1 MADKLQGVE
10 SSAISILKRAVELD
24 SGKRYDEAVTCYQE
38 GLQLLLE
45 VMKGVSDVTK
55 KERFRQKMLEY
66 MARAGELKK
75 FVRDEKTAGKQH
87 EQIQIES
94 NATGYSYETLFSRFL
109 NQFLTEIEVEDP
121 YIRSHHQIYNFLRFC
136 ELVVKSKAPVK
147 EIRLLTGSDEN
158 PELQSQQHDKLGQL
172 SESLQKHNIKLTI
185 KYSDTL
191 HDREI
196 RFDTGWVVKI
206 GRGLDIYKAAESKF
220 SIGFCDFDLRPCH
233 QTTVDIFNRKYMKDS
248 VDTAEDTV

>member
-1 MADKLQGVE
+1 MADRLPGVE

-24 SGKRYDEAVTCYQE
+24 SSKRYDEAVTCYQE

-45 VMKGVSDVTK
+45 VLKGETDVTK
-55 KERFRQKMLEY
+55 KERFRQKIKEY
-66 MARAGELKK
+66 MDRAEELKK
-75 FVRDEKTAGKQH
+75 FVKEEKTAGKQH

-94 NATGYSYETLFSRFL
+94 NNTGYSYERLFSRFL
-109 NQFLTEIEVEDP
+109 NQFVTEVEVEDP
-121 YIRSHHQIYNFLRFC
+121 YIRSNHQIYNFLRFC

-147 EIRLLTGSDEN
+147 EIRLLTGSDES
-158 PELQSQQHDKLGQL
+158 PDLQAQQHEKLGQL
-172 SESLQKHNIKLTI
+172 SESLRSHKIKLTV

-206 GRGLDIYKAAESKF
+206 GRGLDIYKAAGSKF

-233 QTTVDIFNRKYMKDS
+233 KTTVDIFNRKYVKDTSDSAEGS
-248 VDTAEDTV
+248 V